1 MAEDPYA
8 TLGVAR
14 TASQDEIRAAYRKLA
29 KQLHPDV
36 NPGKPKVE
44 DQFKAVSAAYSLLSD
59 PEKRARFDRGEIDA
73 SGAEREPGRRF
84 YRDFGDDAARG
95 KYRADTPFGFEDI
108 DLEELLGEALRQR
121 ARGFARRG
129 ADRRYALSVDFLAAA
144 NGGVRRLTL
153 PDGRTLDVT
162 IPPGL
167 RDGQVLRLKG
177 QGGRGVGDAPA
188 GDALVEVG
196 VEPHP
201 TFRRDGNDVVV
212 ELPITLK
219 EAVLGGKVRVPT
231 IKGPLDVTVPANAS
245 SGTRLRLKGRGIAGG
260 DQLVDLKIVLP
271 TEPEPELAEFLQR
284 WTPRRPFDPRREGS
298 R

>member
-1 MAEDPYA
+1 MAAEDPYA

-14 TASQDEIRAAYRKLA
+14 TASHDEIRAAYRKLA

-44 DQFKAVSAAYSLLSD
+44 DQFKTVSAAYALLSD

-95 KYRADTPFGFEDI
+95 KYRAEQFGFEDI
-108 DLEELLGEALRQR
+108 DLEELLGEAFRQR
-121 ARGFARRG
+121 ARGSARRG
-129 ADRRYALSVDFLAAA
+129 ADQRYALSVDFLTAA

-162 IPPGL
+162 IPAGL

-188 GDALVEVG
+188 GDALIEVG
-196 VEPHP
+196 VESHP
-201 TFRRDGNDVVV
+201 TFRREGNDVAVD
-212 ELPITLK
+212 LPITLQ
-219 EAVLGGKVRVPT
+219 EAGLGGKVRVPT

-260 DQLVDLKIVLP
+260 DQLVELKIVLP
-271 TEPEPELAEFLQR
+271 GETEPELAEFLQR
-284 WTPRRPFDPRREGS
+284 WTPRRPFDPRRENP

>member
-1 MAEDPYA
+1 MEDPYA
-8 TLGVAR
+8 ALGVKRDA
-14 TASQDEIRAAYRKLA
+14 TPDEIRAAYRKLA

-36 NPGKPKVE
+36 NPDKPKIE
-44 DQFKAVSAAYSLLSD
+44 ERFKAVSAAYALLSN

-84 YRDFGDDAARG
+84 YRDFGDDAGRG
-95 KYRADTPFGFEDI
+95 KYRTETFGFEDL

-121 ARGFARRG
+121 AGGRARRG
-129 ADRRYALSVDFLAAA
+129 PDQRYALGVDFVTAA

-167 RDGQVLRLKG
+167 RDGQVLRLRG
-177 QGGRGVGDAPA
+177 QGGAGVGDAPR
-188 GDALVEVG
+188 GDALIEVS

-201 TFRRDGNDVVV
+201 TFRREGNDVVV
-212 ELPITLK
+212 ELPITLR

-231 IKGPLDVTVPANAS
+231 IKGTLDVTVPANSS
-245 SGTRLRLKGRGIAGG
+245 SGTRLRLRGRGIGDG
-260 DQLVDLKIVLP
+260 DQLVELKIVLP
-271 TEPEPELAEFLQR
+271 GEAEPELAEFLR
-284 WTPRRPFDPRREGS
+284 GWTPRRPFNPRREGP